1 MRRCRTRRIYA
12 DFIRGFLRGKK
23 RAQML
28 VGQRY
33 YENRG
38 ISSGGRRWAGA
49 DGKWV
54 PDEGAQVSRI
64 AHGFVRKLV
73 DQKAQYLFGK
83 PFTIKCEDGA
93 FAGMLNKLFDPALRA
108 AMRGLCK
115 EAVNKGIAWLQVW
128 PEDGEVHFKRIPSEE
143 VVPGLGG
150 WGA

>member
-1 MRRCRTRRIYA
+1 MTETERIVRRVEAYAPMPDEEIYA

-28 VGQRY
+28 TGQRY

-38 ISSGGRRWAGA
+38 DILRREKMVLGA

-73 DQKAQYLFGK
+73 DQKALQRGGQQGDRL
-83 PFTIKCEDGA
+83 A
-93 FAGMLNKLFDPALRA
+93 AGLAGG
-108 AMRGLCK
+108 RGSS
-115 EAVNKGIAWLQVW
+115 
-128 PEDGEVHFKRIPSEE
+128 F
-143 VVPGLGG
+143 
-150 WGA
+150 